1 MDVRESDARQEVSS
15 ERPLSI
21 TRSEGSRRPSDRGAL
36 SFGSFLWA
44 SKEKIAP
51 VAAEISG
58 MQRK

>member
-1 MDVRESDARQEVSS
+1 MDVRESDARQDVSP

-21 TRSEGSRRPSDRGAL
+21 LGARAVVRPSDRGAL

-51 VAAEISG
+51 AAAEISN
-58 MQRK
+58 KEK

>member
-1 MDVRESDARQEVSS
+1 MDVLESDARQEVSS

-21 TRSEGSRRPSDRGAL
+21 TRKEGSPLLVKDPSDRGAL

-51 VAAEISG
+51 AAAETF
-58 MQRK
+58 